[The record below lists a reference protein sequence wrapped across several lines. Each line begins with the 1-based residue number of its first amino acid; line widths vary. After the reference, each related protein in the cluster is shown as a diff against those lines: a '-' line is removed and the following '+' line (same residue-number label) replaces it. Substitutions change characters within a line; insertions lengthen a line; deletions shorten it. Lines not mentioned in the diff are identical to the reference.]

1 MHGWKLD
8 NQSCLALLN
17 GGTIKTLRTQSSDSS
32 TEVSQDRCTSITHFT
47 LHCKLCLHIDL
58 TEPDAKSS
66 DDYTGNREDGCDQND
81 RHESDEEERSEF
93 NDKSEILSD
102 GSVNCLKTE
111 PGVICMRTKG

>member
-1 MHGWKLD
+1 M
-8 NQSCLALLN
+8 
-17 GGTIKTLRTQSSDSS
+17 IKTLRTQSSDSS
-32 TEVSQDRCTSITHFT
+32 TEVSQARCTSITHFT

-58 TEPDAKSS
+58 TEPDAKTS
-66 DDYTGNREDGCDQND
+66 DDHTRDREDGCDQND
-81 RHESDEEERSEF
+81 RHESDEEERGEF